1 MTLSLILALVWL
13 ILANVLALIPS
24 RDNHWSRAYL
34 LIALGVPL
42 LGYVTYEN
50 GPVIALVLLAAGAS
64 VLRWRASDRSD
75 SGRPASASRASWPP
89 TASESDWAVT
99 STHRPSRCSR
109 RAAGEPPR
117 SKA

>member
-64 VLRWRASDRSD
+64 VLRWPVVYLGRWLRRRFRAE
-75 SGRPASASRASWPP
+75 GP
-89 TASESDWAVT
+89 
-99 STHRPSRCSR
+99 
-109 RAAGEPPR
+109 
-117 SKA
+117 